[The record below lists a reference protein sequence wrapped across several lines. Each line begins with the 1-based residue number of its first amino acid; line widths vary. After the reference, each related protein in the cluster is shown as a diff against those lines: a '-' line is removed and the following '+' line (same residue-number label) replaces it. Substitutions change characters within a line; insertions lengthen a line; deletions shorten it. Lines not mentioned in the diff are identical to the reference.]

1 MTGPIAADLVLQ
13 RLDLALARGEC
24 RVVFA
29 RERDP
34 FGQCAGGGKQ
44 GGRVCGQGAQG
55 ECLATGDACERALG
69 EFALVLGGD
78 PFGAR
83 TGQAGLGVGEL
94 GSRAFAGTEPT
105 AGDRRLGLEG
115 IDLHACEGERLLGE
129 QALHVGEAEAVEQFA
144 AAGSEARA
152 RAFGLRLRRGVAAV
166 RLEVEQGRAQLQ
178 RKDRVA
184 VIEILGTWGGVFALA
199 AHA

>member
-1 MTGPIAADLVLQ
+1 MAGSRGAA
-13 RLDLALARGEC
+13 
-24 RVVFA
+24 
-29 RERDP
+29 
-34 FGQCAGGGKQ
+34 
-44 GGRVCGQGAQG
+44 CGQGAQG

-184 VIEILGTWGGVFALA
+184 VIEIALGTWGAYSRSPRTRDSEKLA
-199 AHA
+199 VTLGSRPARAIGTSVSPASSSCRAAR